1 MPQERGPLQGQLF
14 THPHSHSS
22 PLLCLHWS
30 TASPLVYS
38 IFITSPSAV
47 GDKLRLDSGPNVCS
61 ANVTGQISVTPANI
75 FKLLPRGYRGRWV
88 VLEMIGLTLRDA
100 NHSWKGDSTFGCYL
114 PGESRGK
121 KNTSELNYGA
131 FWSLMQTG
139 CGKCVWAPHISE
151 WYWREKHVAESS
163 HAISAST
170 LWPFCAFQLTYKLS
184 FHERL
189 GEERLT
195 APLLSCACARKRWI
209 FEATPGCV
217 YADNIWQAWNEASE
231 DMKAGSVCQNQEIIN
246 PHHPPRGPI
255 WKSLVQNNVLLLLLV
270 WKIITAIILRRITKT
285 IREDLNY
292 LLCS

>member
-217 YADNIWQAWNEASE
+217 
-231 DMKAGSVCQNQEIIN
+231 
-246 PHHPPRGPI
+246 
-255 WKSLVQNNVLLLLLV
+255 
-270 WKIITAIILRRITKT
+270 LRRQHLTGLKWSQRRYESRQCLSKPGNNQPPPSTSGAHLKVISPKQCAASTVSLKNNNCNNT
-285 IREDLNY
+285 
-292 LLCS
+292 